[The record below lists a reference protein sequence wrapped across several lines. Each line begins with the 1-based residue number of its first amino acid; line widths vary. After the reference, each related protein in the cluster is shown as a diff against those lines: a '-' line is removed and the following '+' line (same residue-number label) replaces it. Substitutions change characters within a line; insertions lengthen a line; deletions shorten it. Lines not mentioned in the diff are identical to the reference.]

1 MKFRIHWARALV
13 LGLALLAAGC
23 MEEDPYEKF
32 TGTWVFNLQNQEL
45 RHVGDTQP
53 LLALSVDA
61 ARKLLTVTV
70 LKSATSAD
78 EWTLVE
84 QPILNMET
92 RDGSLAMNLEKV
104 AHPAWEGMAP
114 VMFGSLILEPLDKD
128 ALLAKIYPNAVPLKD
143 LLGNDPPK
151 PGNIEEVKRPDD
163 EQRKLLAEARSSSSI
178 ALNGDWY
185 LEDSWEK
192 PAMALDTATGKLKL
206 RDTQLIKLRGDS
218 TLTRSGYLE
227 TRDDKTHGAVMVFAN
242 TRTSGGDAMFARDLG
257 KQPPEAEFTLRGKE
271 FVLLPDMSEA
281 ERKQRAE
288 ARAEARRQAAREELD
303 AKRQAEGEA
312 LEAKRH
318 AEAEARMASEKARA
332 AVTARQKELAEKRA
346 KMPEFSFNDIR
357 LSDTP
362 QQMVQKGLER
372 YKLSTSF
379 PVQQKGG
386 SVGGITDPVIGYLP
400 FLLEDA
406 GVADA
411 LGGQEAQRL
420 KVASRY
426 PRVGMEVTTGY
437 ILGPDD
443 LALRA
448 GVRPDI
454 LMFTDKTRKDPT
466 STLMNIGFI
475 TLPGKAPRPLY
486 LNVDGDIVV
495 DALSVF
501 RERYGEPESVI
512 HGEGNATQHIWR
524 SDNEVAIL
532 RVDPKDGKGRQHHEL
547 YIISLPA
554 YAELQQFTQ
563 NVRQA
568 EEAKRKAAEEAER
581 ARQKAEEDA
590 RKAGI

>member
-1 MKFRIHWARALV
+1 MKFRFHWARALV

-32 TGTWVFNLQNQEL
+32 AGTWVFNLQNQEL
-45 RHVGDTQP
+45 RHVGDTQR
-53 LLALSVDA
+53 LYALSVDPS
-61 ARKLLTVTV
+61 RKLLTVTIF
-70 LKSATSAD
+70 KSDTSAD
-78 EWTLVE
+78 DWLLNE
-84 QPILNMET
+84 QPILNMEV
-92 RDGSLAMNLEKV
+92 RDGFLAMNLEKD
-104 AHPAWEGMAP
+104 AHPLMEAIGGGT
-114 VMFGSLILEPLDKD
+114 FGSLILEPLDKD

-143 LLGNDPPK
+143 LLGNEPPK
-151 PGNIEEVKRPDD
+151 PANIEEVKRPD
-163 EQRKLLAEARSSSSI
+163 EQQRKLLAEARSSSST
-178 ALNGDWY
+178 LNGDWY

-206 RDTQLIKLRGDS
+206 RDTRLIKLRGDS
-218 TLTRSGYLE
+218 TLTRSGYME
-227 TRDDKTHGAVMVFAN
+227 TKNDKQHLAGVVFAN
-242 TRTSGGDAMFARDLG
+242 TRTSGGNAALVRDMR
-257 KQPPEAEFTLRGKE
+257 KQPTEATFTLRGEE
-271 FVLLPDMSEA
+271 FILLPDMSEA

-288 ARAEARRQAAREELD
+288 ARAAARRKAAREELD

-312 LEAKRH
+312 LERKRQ
-318 AEAEARMASEKARA
+318 AEAEARMASEKARV
-332 AVTARQKELAEKRA
+332 AVTARQKELAEKRS

-362 QQMVQKGLER
+362 QQIAQKGLSR

-379 PVQQKGG
+379 PVAQKGG
-386 SVGGITDPVIGYLP
+386 SVSGITDPVIGYLP

-420 KVASRY
+420 KVPSRY

-437 ILGPDD
+437 VLGPDEQTIK
-443 LALRA
+443 A
-448 GVRPDI
+448 GVEPNLI
-454 LMFTDKTRKDPT
+454 MFTDKTRKDPT

-475 TLPGKAPRPLY
+475 TLPGKDPRALY

-512 HGEGNATQHIWR
+512 HGEGNAAQHIWR

-532 RVDPKDGKGRQHHEL
+532 RVDPKDGMGRQHHEL

-568 EEAKRKAAEEAER
+568 EEAEKKAAEEAER

>member
-1 MKFRIHWARALV
+1 MKFRFHWARALV

-45 RHVGDTQP
+45 RHVGDTQQ
-53 LLALSVDA
+53 LYALSVDT
-61 ARKLLTVTV
+61 ARKLLTVTI
-70 LKSATSAD
+70 LTSATSAD
-78 EWTLVE
+78 DWTLVE

-92 RDGSLAMNLEKV
+92 RDGSLAMNLEK
-104 AHPAWEGMAP
+104 ASHPGLEGLG
-114 VMFGSLILEPLDKD
+114 VLMFGSLILEPLDKD
-128 ALLAKIYPNAVPLKD
+128 ALLAKIYPDAVPLKD
-143 LLGNDPPK
+143 LLGNEPPK
-151 PGNIEEVKRPDD
+151 PANIEEVKRPD
-163 EQRKLLAEARSSSSI
+163 EQQRKLLAEARSSSST
-178 ALNGDWY
+178 LNGDWY

-206 RDTQLIKLRGDS
+206 RDTKLIKLRGDS
-218 TLTRSGYLE
+218 TLTRSGYTE
-227 TRDDKTHGAVMVFAN
+227 VKNDKQHVAIVIFAN
-242 TRTSGGDAMFARDLG
+242 TRTSGGNAAFGRDMR
-257 KQPPEAEFTLRGKE
+257 KQPTEASFTLRGE
-271 FVLLPDMSEA
+271 DFVLLPDMSEA

-312 LEAKRH
+312 LERKRQ

-357 LSDTP
+357 LSDSP
-362 QQMVQKGLER
+362 QDMVKKGLER

-386 SVGGITDPVIGYLP
+386 SVGGISDPVIGYLP

-411 LGGQEAQRL
+411 LGGLEAQRL
-420 KVASRY
+420 KVPSRY

-466 STLMNIGFI
+466 STLMNIGFF
-475 TLPGKAPRPLY
+475 TLPDKAPRPLY

-501 RERYGEPESVI
+501 KERYGEPESVI

-524 SDNEVAIL
+524 SGNEMAVL
-532 RVDPKDGKGRQHHEL
+532 KVDPKDGKGRQHHEL

-563 NVRQA
+563 NLRQA
-568 EEAKRKAAEEAER
+568 EEAEKKAAEEAER